1 MNLQRVAAVLLAGL
15 LLLSA
20 SAWALKAGDNTVA
33 IGAAYVN
40 PNVSADALN
49 YSGPIYL
56 PGPTVVPGPLPI
68 SSASAS
74 STTTGALILGHMF
87 TDNIALVFDI
97 GFPPKVNLS
106 MTQAI
111 LTRGASTELASVKL
125 WAPMLVGRYY
135 FLGAKDAFRPYLG
148 AGVVYTAFNS
158 LSLNTAG
165 QSVAPTGAS
174 IDSAWGWVASLGANY
189 DITNSNYFLT
199 GSLSYTYTKT
209 TLHINNLVD
218 YPVPAGPASS
228 TNLKLGN
235 TLVFLGAGY
244 RF

>member
-1 MNLQRVAAVLLAGL
+1 MRLQRIAAVLLAGL
-15 LLLSA
+15 SLLSA

-33 IGAAYVN
+33 IGVAYVN

-49 YSGPIYL
+49 YGGTQVL
-56 PGPTVVPGPLPI
+56 GPLPI

-87 TDNIALVFDI
+87 TDNIALVLDI
-97 GFPPKVNLS
+97 GFPPKINFS
-106 MTQAI
+106 MAQQT
-111 LTRGASTELASVKL
+111 LTKGVSTEVASVKL

-135 FLGAKDAFRPYLG
+135 FLDAKNAFRPYLG

-158 LSLNTAG
+158 LTLNTAG
-165 QSVAPTGAS
+165 QSLAPTGAS

-189 DITNSNYFLT
+189 ELNSNYFLT
-199 GSLSYTYTKT
+199 GSLSYTYTTT
-209 TLHINNLVD
+209 TLHINNLVGA
-218 YPVPAGPASS
+218 VGPSS

-235 TLVFLGAGY
+235 TLVFFGAGY